1 MYLLLCQKCPV
12 AGVCQQPNQFGSVL
26 EVKERST
33 RLTYPSAMPGYGRT
47 NLVPSIL
54 SEIS

>member
-1 MYLLLCQKCPV
+1 MYLLLCQQCPV
-12 AGVCQQPNQFGSVL
+12 AEVCQQPNQFGSVL

-47 NLVPSIL
+47 ILVPSVL